1 MTIKEK
7 IRVKLQYDVNREVP
21 KISTGNIDKYHYQA
35 KLINMNISIVEEIS
49 LSDQSKMIQQTKFTY
64 SLLEKAF
71 EKQTNPKKNKLK
83 PYMS

>member
-7 IRVKLQYDVNREVP
+7 IRVKLQYDVNREVT
-21 KISTGNIDKYHYQA
+21 KISTVKIDNYQA

-71 EKQTNPKKNKLK
+71 EKQTKLKKNKLK

>member
-7 IRVKLQYDVNREVP
+7 IRVKLQYDVNREVT
-21 KISTGNIDKYHYQA
+21 KISTVKIDNYQA

-71 EKQTNPKKNKLK
+71 EKQTKL
-83 PYMS
+83 

>member
-1 MTIKEK
+1 MTIKGK
-7 IRVKLQYDVNREVP
+7 IRVKLQYDVNREVT
-21 KISTGNIDKYHYQA
+21 KISTVKIDNYQA

-49 LSDQSKMIQQTKFTY
+49 PSDQSKMIQQTKFTY

-71 EKQTNPKKNKLK
+71 EKQTKLKKNKLK

>member
-7 IRVKLQYDVNREVP
+7 IRVKLQYDVNRELP
-21 KISTGNIDKYHYQA
+21 KISTVKIDNYQA

-49 LSDQSKMIQQTKFTY
+49 PSDQSKMIQQTKFTY

-71 EKQTNPKKNKLK
+71 EKQTKL
-83 PYMS
+83 